1 MLCIICG
8 AHLLWLTY
16 LVLTSFSLQE
26 KKKLREAVPDNDIAS
41 LQEELAA
48 AKLREAE
55 ANLALKDLKTKV
67 AELSSMWKKHLQQRS
82 SESDTASGGHSTVS
96 AASSVVPSTPKKL
109 LGSLLDGKSEVA
121 RLEEELM
128 TARLIEVE
136 SQAELKDTRLK
147 VMELETQVLV
157 LYLLDPQ
164 GLLGGLL
171 AMV

>member
-1 MLCIICG
+1 M
-8 AHLLWLTY
+8 
-16 LVLTSFSLQE
+16 
-26 KKKLREAVPDNDIAS
+26 PDNDIAS

-67 AELSSMWKKHLQQRS
+67 AELSAMWKKHLQQRS
-82 SESDTASGGHSTVS
+82 ESDTASASGGHSTVS
-96 AASSVVPSTPKKL
+96 AAASAVVPSTPKKL
-109 LGSLLDGKSEVA
+109 LGSLLENGKSEVA

>member
-1 MLCIICG
+1 MR
-8 AHLLWLTY
+8 
-16 LVLTSFSLQE
+16 TSSLQE

-67 AELSSMWKKHLQQRS
+67 AELSAMWKKHLQQRS
-82 SESDTASGGHSTVS
+82 ESDTASSGGHSTVS
-96 AASSVVPSTPKKL
+96 AAASAVVPSTPKKL
-109 LGSLLDGKSEVA
+109 LGSLLENGKSEVA

-147 VMELETQVLV
+147 VMELETQVGCK
-157 LYLLDPQ
+157 D
-164 GLLGGLL
+164 
-171 AMV
+171 